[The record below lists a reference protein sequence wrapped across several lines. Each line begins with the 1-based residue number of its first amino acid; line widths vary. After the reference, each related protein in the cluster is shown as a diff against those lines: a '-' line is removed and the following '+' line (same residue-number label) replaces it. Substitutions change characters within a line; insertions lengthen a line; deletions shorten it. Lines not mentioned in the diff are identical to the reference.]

1 MTMYGTMISVKQEI
15 FSFSKANMDYIF
27 WLDADDVINKEACEN
42 ILCLK
47 KELHRDVD
55 AVMMKYVV
63 SVDEKQSSFILFYR
77 ERMVKRECNFNW
89 IGIVHECLN
98 INGNIVYSPIKIFHD
113 PKRQKRYIT

>member
-1 MTMYGTMISVKQEI
+1 
-15 FSFSKANMDYIF
+15 MDYIF

-63 SVDEKQSSFILFYR
+63 SVDENNHPLSYFYR
-77 ERMVKRECNFNW
+77 GKNGKKRM
-89 IGIVHECLN
+89 
-98 INGNIVYSPIKIFHD
+98 
-113 PKRQKRYIT
+113 